1 VAAAFDLTRLRAERL
16 RLWHLAGNPITDV
29 DQALDFLRHT
39 GFVLS
44 HRARTLLLPSF
55 VEALAGGKEGVPAY
69 EDAAGHPLYARY
81 VAIRHHPR
89 VKKLALEL
97 PILRRR
103 HALVLR
109 EHVVDFAALLAE
121 PRGPDRR
128 SGESRAAARR
138 IVALIADRG
147 PTSKRT
153 LRLALVGWPA
163 AVRGASLDRVLLD
176 LESRLVL
183 VTVDYTAA
191 EGAVY
196 DLFAR
201 AHRALAVRAAR
212 QGRGESLDRL
222 LARYVRSARAVEP
235 ARGREVLRGFADPR
249 EIQVAQS
256 RLLAGG
262 RIASARVGGGEWLW
276 APD

>member
-1 VAAAFDLTRLRAERL
+1 MAPAFDLTRLRAERL

-39 GFVLS
+39 GFALS
-44 HRARTLLLPSF
+44 HRARTFLLPSF

-69 EDAAGHPLYARY
+69 GDAAGHPLYARY
-81 VAIRHHPR
+81 VTIRHHPR

-121 PRGPDRR
+121 LRRPDRR
-128 SGESRAAARR
+128 SEESRAAARR
-138 IVALIADRG
+138 VVALIADRG

-153 LRLALVGWPA
+153 LRLALLGGPA
-163 AVRGASLDRVLLD
+163 AMRGASLDRVLLD

-183 VTVDYTAA
+183 VTVDYTEAD
-191 EGAVY
+191 GAFF

-201 AHRALAVRAAR
+201 AHRALAVHAAKQSR
-212 QGRGESLDRL
+212 EESIERL
-222 LARYVRSARAVEP
+222 LARYVRSSRAVEP
-235 ARGREVLRGFADPR
+235 ARVREVLRGFADPP
-249 EIQVAQS
+249 EIRAARD
-256 RLLAGG
+256 RLLAAG
-262 RIASARVGGGEWLW
+262 RIARARVGGGEWLW
-276 APD
+276 APE